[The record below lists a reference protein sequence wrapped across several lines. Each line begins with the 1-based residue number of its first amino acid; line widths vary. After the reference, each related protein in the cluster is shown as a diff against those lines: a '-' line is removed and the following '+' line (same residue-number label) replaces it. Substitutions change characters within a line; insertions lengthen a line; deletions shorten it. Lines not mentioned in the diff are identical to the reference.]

1 MISYSFE
8 ITSTQIIISA
18 ISQIDID
25 MFWKQNRRH
34 RIVSE
39 TTCPDIIAGNKNVTS
54 ESEQFMKRNP
64 RPILSDHI
72 YANLTQNCTD
82 FKSRRGYIM
91 KTLSEESAA
100 FPLAYS
106 ILFYKDLMQVERLL
120 RAIYRP
126 NNIYC
131 LHMDAYRYYTIL
143 SLHYSLII
151 FISLPINVKW
161 SFVEYSLGHVRELFK
176 ILFCS

>member
-1 MISYSFE
+1 ME
-8 ITSTQIIISA
+8 
-18 ISQIDID
+18 

-39 TTCPDIIAGNKNVTS
+39 TTCSDIIAGNKSVI
-54 ESEQFMKRNP
+54 SEQEEYMKQNP

-72 YANLTQNCTD
+72 YVNLTKNCTD
-82 FKSRRGYIM
+82 FKLRRGYILE
-91 KTLSEESAA
+91 TLSKESAE

-131 LHMDAYRYYTIL
+131 LHMDAYRYYICHALSFGGSTSIL
-143 SLHYSLII
+143 AGSA
-151 FISLPINVKW
+151 VW
-161 SFVEYSLGHVRELFK
+161 LGQR
-176 ILFCS
+176 